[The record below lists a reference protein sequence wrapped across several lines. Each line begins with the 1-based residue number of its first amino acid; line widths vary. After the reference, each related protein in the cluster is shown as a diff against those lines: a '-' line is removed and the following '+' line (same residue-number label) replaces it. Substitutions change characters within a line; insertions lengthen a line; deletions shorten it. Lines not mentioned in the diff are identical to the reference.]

1 MSVCR
6 IARYPPA
13 ADSATVVTV
22 DTTADPE
29 QAPDRLADREGRVP
43 TAPSPDPHR
52 SLPWP
57 GLALAVGVAAVA
69 VLLQHAVAG
78 LSPLLLAVLAGA
90 VLSNTRAVPASL
102 GPGLQV
108 ASRRLLRAGIVLLGL
123 QLSLSD
129 IAALGGGTIAV
140 VVAVVVLGIT
150 GTLALGRWLRV
161 PPALRL
167 LIATGF
173 SICGAAAVAA
183 MEDTADADEEEVAT
197 AVGMVV
203 LFGTVM
209 IAVVPA
215 VTGLWGLG
223 PQTAGLVA
231 GASIHEVAQVV
242 AAAGV
247 IGSGALK
254 VAVVTKLGRV
264 LMLAPVILVVG
275 SLRRRGTAR
284 DAATRPPLLPLFVV
298 GFLAAVV
305 LRSTVHLDPAL
316 LTGAATLQTLLLAAA
331 MFALGCGVRFDK
343 VRDMGARPLVLGTLS
358 TVWVLGVACAGV
370 ALTR

>member
-1 MSVCR
+1 MD
-6 IARYPPA
+6 A
-13 ADSATVVTV
+13 
-22 DTTADPE
+22 TADP
-29 QAPDRLADREGRVP
+29 DRPPNLLADREADVEEDRPPGRQP
-43 TAPSPDPHR
+43 

-57 GLALAVGVAAVA
+57 GLALALGVAVVA
-69 VLLQHAVAG
+69 VLLQHAVPG
-78 LSPLLLAVLAGA
+78 LSPLLVAVLAGA
-90 VLSNTRAVPASL
+90 VLSNTRALPASL

-108 ASRRLLRAGIVLLGL
+108 ASRRLLRVGIVLLGL
-123 QLSLSD
+123 QLSLGD
-129 IAALGGGTIAV
+129 IVALGGGTIAV
-140 VVAVVVLGIT
+140 VVGVVVLGIR
-150 GTLALGRWLRV
+150 GTLAVGRWLQV

-197 AVGMVV
+197 AIGMVV
-203 LFGTVM
+203 LFGTLM

-215 VTGLWGLG
+215 VTGLWGL
-223 PQTAGLVA
+223 PSQAAGLVA
-231 GASIHEVAQVV
+231 GASVHEVAQVV

-264 LMLAPVILVVG
+264 LMLAPVILVAG
-275 SLRRRGTAR
+275 ALRRRGAAR
-284 DAATRPPLLPLFVV
+284 DTTSRPPLLPLFVV

-305 LRSTVHLDPAL
+305 LRSTVHLGPAL
-316 LTGAATLQTLLLAAA
+316 LTAASTVQTLMLAAA

-343 VRDMGARPLVLGTLS
+343 VRGMGARPLVLGTIS
-358 TVWVLGVACAGV
+358 TAWVLAIACAGV

>member
-1 MSVCR
+1 M
-6 IARYPPA
+6 
-13 ADSATVVTV
+13 
-22 DTTADPE
+22 DTTADPDRAQE
-29 QAPDRLADREGRVP
+29 RLADREGRVP
-43 TAPSPDPHR
+43 TDPSPDPHHSR
-52 SLPWP
+52 PWP

-69 VLLQHAVAG
+69 VLLQRAVAG
-78 LSPLLLAVLAGA
+78 LSPLLVAVLAGA
-90 VLSNTRAVPASL
+90 VLANTRALPASL

-108 ASRRLLRAGIVLLGL
+108 ASRRLLRVGIVLLGL
-123 QLSLSD
+123 QLSVGD
-129 IAALGGGTIAV
+129 IVALGGGTIAV
-140 VVAVVVLGIT
+140 VVGVVVLGIT
-150 GTLALGRWLRV
+150 GTLAAGRWLRV

-183 MEDTADADEEEVAT
+183 MEDTAEADEEEVAT

-215 VTGLWGLG
+215 VTGLWGLA
-223 PQTAGLVA
+223 PTVAGLVA

-247 IGSGALK
+247 IGGGALK

-264 LMLAPVILVVG
+264 LMLAPVILVLG
-275 SLRRRGTAR
+275 ALRRRGTSG
-284 DAATRPPLLPLFVV
+284 DATSRPPLLPLFVV

-316 LTGAATLQTLLLAAA
+316 LTAASTLQTLLLAAA

-343 VRDMGARPLVLGTLS
+343 VRQMGGRPLVLGTVS

-370 ALTR
+370 ALTH